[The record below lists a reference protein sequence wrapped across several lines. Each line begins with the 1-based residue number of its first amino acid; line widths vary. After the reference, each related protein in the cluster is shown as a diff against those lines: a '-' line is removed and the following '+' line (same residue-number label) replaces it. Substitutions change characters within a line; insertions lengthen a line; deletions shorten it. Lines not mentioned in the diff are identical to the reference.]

1 MSENQII
8 MELVKLKKEIPRQT
22 YRTIMGQLKAGDVN
36 GAKVGIERL
45 KRKLSK
51 GA

>member
-1 MSENQII
+1 MKEQVIKDLLMI
-8 MELVKLKKEIPRQT
+8 KKDIPRQT
-22 YRTIMGQLKAGDVN
+22 FKTIMGQLKAGDIE

-45 KRKLSK
+45 KRKLLK